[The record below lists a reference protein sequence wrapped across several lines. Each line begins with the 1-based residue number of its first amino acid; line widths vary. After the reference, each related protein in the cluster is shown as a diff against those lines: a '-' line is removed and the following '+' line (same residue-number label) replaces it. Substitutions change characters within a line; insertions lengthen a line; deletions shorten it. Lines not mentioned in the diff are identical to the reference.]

1 MYAQVCFPFFIN
13 KTFTYRVP
21 NELVRSLK
29 SGHLVEVKFKN
40 KLCKGFVTSLS
51 LDVAFKGPL
60 NSILCIDKSNVI
72 PDDLWHTLLWMS
84 NYYVTPIGK
93 ITQTTLSW
101 AFKNNSVKNT
111 KIKNNDYQLT
121 SIDSLQLTPNQ
132 YQAYNK
138 INQLYTKESKP
149 QFLYGVPGSGKTEI
163 YLKLTQKTLQNNKS
177 CLVLIPEI
185 ALSSQIFSRF
195 QNYFG
200 EKVLLW
206 HSQSTDL
213 YKRKVLNKL
222 KESTPYI
229 IVGARSALFTPLN
242 NLGLIIVDEEHDSS
256 YKETER
262 QPCYHARDLAI
273 IRAKYSNSLI
283 LLGSATPSLETYY
296 NSTIINKYHIHELNE
311 RYGDA
316 KLPKVK
322 IVDMNQNSSIQNNQ
336 HLFSDYLI
344 KKIDKALEKKE
355 QVLILHNRR
364 GFSSIKI
371 CTEFDEI
378 LKCTNC
384 DVILTFHAKLNHLI
398 CHHCNKKYSFEQYTK
413 KDITFLGYGTEQIET
428 ILNELFP
435 HHGILRMDSDSANSM
450 KKQKNILDKFKN
462 KEYDILLGT
471 QMIAKGLDFS
481 NITLVA
487 VMNAEL
493 GMLIPDYRSH
503 EKMFQLIY
511 QVIGRSGRREK
522 IGQAIIQ
529 TYHPD
534 NALIQ
539 MATNYQSKKFY
550 NLNLESRKSLQYPPF
565 IRLVRFLFQSP
576 DINQCIA
583 SANKIY
589 KLLQVHFSKSIIGP
603 LPCPIERLANK
614 SRYHILLKIK
624 PEKLK
629 SSLIKI
635 KKIQDRKEQL
645 LNKKVSLLIDI
656 DSISVL

>member
-21 NELVRSLK
+21 DKLVDSLK
-29 SGHLVEVKFKN
+29 SGDLVEAKFKN
-40 KLCKGFVTSLS
+40 KLCKGFVVSICS
-51 LDVAFKGPL
+51 KISFKGPV
-60 NSILCIDKSNVI
+60 NNIISIDLSNIV
-72 PDDLWHTLLWMS
+72 PHDLWNTLLWMS

-101 AFKNNSVKNT
+101 AFKNNTVKNN
-111 KIKNNDYQLT
+111 KIANNDYAVK
-121 SIDSLQLTPNQ
+121 SLESLILSNSQNKI
-132 YQAYNK
+132 YNK
-138 INQLYTKESKP
+138 INQFYKEDTKP

-163 YLKLTQKTLQNNKS
+163 YLKLAQNTISNKQS

-195 QNYFG
+195 QSYFG
-200 EKVLLW
+200 DKVLLW

-222 KESTPYI
+222 QKREPYI
-229 IVGARSALFTPLN
+229 IVGARSALFTPLH

-273 IRAKYSNSLI
+273 IRAQYSQALI

-296 NSTIINKYHIHELNE
+296 NATIINKYHIHELNE
-311 RYGDA
+311 RYGNA
-316 KLPKVK
+316 QLPKVK
-322 IVDMNQNSSIQNNQ
+322 IVDMNQNRDIQNNQ
-336 HLFSDYLI
+336 NLFSEYLI
-344 KKIDKALEKKE
+344 NKIEISLQNKE
-355 QVLILHNRR
+355 QILILHNRR
-364 GFSSIKI
+364 GFSSIKV
-371 CTEFDEI
+371 CTESDDI
-378 LKCTNC
+378 LKCKNC
-384 DVILTFHAKLNHLI
+384 DVILTFHAQLNQLI
-398 CHHCNKKYSFEQYTK
+398 CHHCNKTYSFNEYTK
-413 KDITFLGYGTEQIET
+413 KDIQFLGYGTEQIEA
-428 ILNELFP
+428 ILNQILP
-435 HHGILRMDSDSANSM
+435 HARILRMDSDSANSM
-450 KKQKNILDKFKN
+450 KKQNDILARFKN

-529 TYHPD
+529 TYNPD
-534 NALIQ
+534 NNLIQ

-565 IRLVRFLFQSP
+565 VRLIRFLFQST
-576 DINQCIA
+576 DIKECIS

-589 KLLQVHFSKSIIGP
+589 KLLKTDFSDSIIGP
-603 LPCPIERLANK
+603 LPCPIERLYNK

-624 PEKLK
+624 PKKLK
-629 SSLIKI
+629 SSLVKI
-635 KKIQDRKEQL
+635 KKIQDKKSQL
-645 LNKKVSLLIDI
+645 IHKKVSLLIDI

>member
-1 MYAQVCFPFFIN
+1 MYAQVCFPFFIS

-21 NELVRSLK
+21 NQLVSNLK
-29 SGHLVEVKFKN
+29 SGDLVEVKFKN
-40 KLCKGFVTSLS
+40 KLCKGFVVSTSS
-51 LDVAFKGPL
+51 TISFKGSV
-60 NSILCIDKSNVI
+60 NNIISIDLTNAI
-72 PDDLWHTLLWMS
+72 PYDLWKTLLWMS

-101 AFKNNSVKNT
+101 AFKNNTVKNDKIANNNYTT
-111 KIKNNDYQLT
+111 KTL
-121 SIDSLQLTPNQ
+121 DSLNLTTSQNQ
-132 YQAYNK
+132 IYNK
-138 INQLYTKESKP
+138 VNQLYKEDTKP

-163 YLKLTQKTLQNNKS
+163 YLKLAQNTISNNQS

-195 QNYFG
+195 QTYFG
-200 EKVLLW
+200 DKVLLW
-206 HSQSTDL
+206 HSQSTNL

-222 KESTPYI
+222 QKRDSYI
-229 IVGARSALFTPLN
+229 IVGARSALFTPIH

-273 IRAKYSNSLI
+273 IRAQYSKALI

-296 NSTIINKYHIHELNE
+296 NAIIINKYHIHELNE
-311 RYGDA
+311 RYGNA
-316 KLPKVK
+316 QLPKVK
-322 IVDMNQNSSIQNNQ
+322 IVDMNQSRDIQNNQ
-336 HLFSDYLI
+336 NLFSEYLI
-344 KKIDKALEKKE
+344 NKIDASLQKKE
-355 QVLILHNRR
+355 QILILHNRR
-364 GFSSIKI
+364 GFSSIKV
-371 CTEFDEI
+371 CTESDDI
-378 LKCTNC
+378 LKCKNC
-384 DVILTFHAKLNHLI
+384 DVILTFHAQLNQLI
-398 CHHCNKKYSFEQYTK
+398 CHHCNKKYSFNEYTK
-413 KDITFLGYGTEQIET
+413 KDIQFLGYGTEQIEA
-428 ILNELFP
+428 ILNQILP
-435 HHGILRMDSDSANSM
+435 HARILRMDSDSANSM
-450 KKQKNILDKFKN
+450 KKQNDILTRFKN

-529 TYHPD
+529 TYNPD
-534 NALIQ
+534 NHLIQ

-565 IRLVRFLFQSP
+565 VRLIRFLFQST
-576 DINQCIA
+576 DIKQCIA
-583 SANKIY
+583 SAHKIY
-589 KLLQVHFSKSIIGP
+589 KLLKIDFAHFIIGP
-603 LPCPIERLANK
+603 LPCPIERLSNK

-629 SSLIKI
+629 SSLVKI
-635 KKIQDRKEQL
+635 KNIQDRKSQL
-645 LNKKVSLLIDI
+645 INNKVSLLIDI